1 MLNSLV
7 AMRLKTIWLLYL
19 CLTTSLSLV
28 AATPFQ
34 TSFEVIIRSPQPGE
48 AVQGLVQIT
57 GSTRVEGFIS
67 YELSFSFEDDP
78 TGTSFLIQQSRE
90 PVNYDVLGEWDTSVL
105 TDGTYT
111 LQLMVE
117 RQGGAPVSTFVEG
130 LRVRNYSPIE
140 THTPSPLQTFVLQD
154 ALNTTPSSIQPAHTP
169 TPKPTL
175 TPLAKNPAELHTSQ
189 ITSAMVCGGILAII
203 VLGLLGFYVTA
214 RQRG

>member
-1 MLNSLV
+1 
-7 AMRLKTIWLLYL
+7 MRLKAIWLLYL
-19 CLTTSLSLV
+19 CLTTSISLV

-34 TSFEVIIRSPQPGE
+34 TNFEVIIRSPQPGE

-78 TGTSFLIQQSRE
+78 TGTSFLIQQSSE

-154 ALNTTPSSIQPAHTP
+154 ALDTTPLSIQLSHTP

-175 TPLAKNPAELHTSQ
+175 TPRAKNPAELHTSQ
-189 ITSAMVCGGILAII
+189 ITSAMVCGGILAVIF
-203 VLGLLGFYVTA
+203 LGLLGFYVTA

>member
-1 MLNSLV
+1 
-7 AMRLKTIWLLYL
+7 MRLKTIWLLYL

-28 AATPFQ
+28 AATPLQ
-34 TSFEVIIRSPQPGE
+34 TNFEVIIRSPQPGE
-48 AVQGLVQIT
+48 AVQGLVQIS
-57 GSTRVEGFIS
+57 GSTRVDGFIS

-140 THTPSPLQTFVLQD
+140 TNTPSPLQTFVLQD
-154 ALNTTPSSIQPAHTP
+154 ALNTTPSSIQTPHTP
-169 TPKPTL
+169 SPKPTL

>member
-48 AVQGLVQIT
+48 AVQGLVQIS
-57 GSTRVEGFIS
+57 GSTRVDGFIS

-111 LQLMVE
+111 LKLLVE

-140 THTPSPLQTFVLQD
+140 THTPNPLQTFVLQD
-154 ALNTTPSSIQPAHTP
+154 ALNTTPSSIQTAHTP

>member
-1 MLNSLV
+1 
-7 AMRLKTIWLLYL
+7 MRLKMIWLLCL
-19 CLTTSLSLV
+19 CLTISLSLV
-28 AATPFQ
+28 AAKPFQ
-34 TSFEVIIRSPQPGE
+34 TNFEVIIRSPRPGE

-57 GSTRVEGFIS
+57 GSTLVEGFIS

-78 TGTSFLIQQSRE
+78 TGTSFLIQQSKE
-90 PVNYDVLGEWDTSVL
+90 PVNKYVLGVWDTSVL

-117 RQGGAPVSTFVEG
+117 RQGGAPISTFVEG

-140 THTPSPLQTFVLQD
+140 THTPSPLQTFDTQD
-154 ALNTTPSSIQPAHTP
+154 DLFTTPSSIQPAHTP
-169 TPKPTL
+169 SPKPTL

-189 ITSAMVCGGILAII
+189 ITSAMVCGGILAVI

>member
-1 MLNSLV
+1 
-7 AMRLKTIWLLYL
+7 MRLKAIWLLYL
-19 CLTTSLSLV
+19 CLTTSISLV
-28 AATPFQ
+28 AAIPFQ
-34 TSFEVIIRSPQPGE
+34 TNFEVIIRSPQPGE

-78 TGTSFLIQQSRE
+78 TGTSFLIQQSSE

-140 THTPSPLQTFVLQD
+140 THTPSPLQTSLLQD
-154 ALNTTPSSIQPAHTP
+154 ALDTTPLSIQPAHTL

-214 RQRG
+214 RRRG